1 MKIVETEQ
9 GEPVG
14 EVVQLKTK
22 DAEDRERLPI
32 ETVLDNCKNAE
43 FVDVIVI
50 GRKAD
55 GDMALS
61 MSAETGILAYYMIRR
76 ALFAVEHGMM

>member
-9 GEPVG
+9 DQPVA

-22 DAEDRERLPI
+22 ADQEKERLPI

-43 FVDVIVI
+43 FTDVIVI

-61 MSAETGILAYYMIRR
+61 MSADTGILAYYMIRR